1 MVNGNP
7 LLEDDF
13 SEDDVNPLLVDEE
26 EDGLPDLDLGVLSVG
41 DFSAPAL
48 VDGMD
53 PDSVFPVN
61 YDDYAEMDKYRD
73 NADENEYSEYGSGAG
88 ETGDDSS
95 SAESSSVNPSSTI
108 VPGDGLEDFFGYS
121 EDGFE
126 ADDFSSQGGVED
138 DLVDDED
145 DNSGSGDL
153 GDSLESLIGLSS
165 TVDDDG
171 NVFHDFEED
180 DEDDEERYY
189 TLRLDDI
196 ITRAI
201 DMGASDIDI
210 SANDEVSF
218 SILGNMKRIPEFGIL
233 NYRQISNAYEDI
245 TSHVNQDAFLQE
257 LELDTSYEV
266 RSGKYAGRR
275 LRLNVAKS
283 FDTIIMTFRVISN
296 NIPTPAELGIDERL
310 LKWIDMPNGLVLVN
324 GSTGQGKKLRYDT
337 KIPTPTGWSTMGEL
351 KVGDQVYDSNMNT
364 CNVEWIS
371 ELDRSPELYKLSFKD
386 GQTVFADADHQWIV
400 SSAESREYS
409 GNKNFKSSNEVSCL
423 RTMTTKNMLDEG
435 IVLDNDK
442 NYSDYNFAV
451 PVVES
456 ERSVQTK
463 VELPFDPYVFGTWL
477 SDDASGFDKDE
488 KNSDIIFES
497 LNLNNDVCIP
507 YVYLTASHEQRM
519 GLLKGLMDASD
530 CVESYGVYELSF
542 SNKQLA
548 DDVSSLVRSLGFCV
562 ESSFDGSDEI
572 LCVERYRVSFS
583 VNDDKWNYIVSIDK
597 VEKDDFEYGAALCI
611 GVDSPDHSY
620 LCADYVVTHN
630 STTLASMIREIQLKY
645 PKKIITVEKP
655 VEYVYGVTGR
665 AVVLQ
670 REVGRDTKSF
680 SAGLDSAMRQHPDVI
695 LVGEVR
701 NKEEANALLYASD
714 TGHLAFSTMHTNS
727 AADTLNRIK
736 RMFTGDEQI
745 RVLGDLS
752 ESARGFVNQ
761 LLVPSPD
768 GKSRFAVREILD
780 LEDEGVKDLIRHGNV
795 RGLRDYQMEQEITME
810 HELLKAVLDGSTTA
824 KDAYN
829 ASPNRVRMSDLF
841 KKHNIDF

>member
-1 MVNGNP
+1 MTDVNP

-13 SEDDVNPLLVDEE
+13 SEDEVNPLLIDDDEDEE
-26 EDGLPDLDLGVLSVG
+26 GLPDLDLGVLSVG

-48 VDGMD
+48 VDGTD

-73 NADENEYSEYGSGAG
+73 EGSDVSSGSSSDDDSLSVA
-88 ETGDDSS
+88 DSS
-95 SAESSSVNPSSTI
+95 SM
-108 VPGDGLEDFFGYS
+108 GDGLEDFLNYS
-121 EDGFE
+121 ESFE
-126 ADDFSSQGGVED
+126 SDDFSAVGEYGDDHDGELEGHSAGVAEED
-138 DLVDDED
+138 D
-145 DNSGSGDL
+145 SL
-153 GDSLESLIGLSS
+153 GDSLESLIGLTS

-171 NVFHDFEED
+171 NVFHDFEDD

-189 TLRLDDI
+189 TLRLDEI

-201 DMGASDIDI
+201 DIGASDIDI
-210 SANDEVSF
+210 AANDEVSF

-233 NYRQISNAYEDI
+233 NYRQVSNAYEDI
-245 TSHVNQDAFLQE
+245 TSHVNQDTFIQD

-283 FDTIIMTFRVISN
+283 FDTIVMTFRVISN
-296 NIPTPAELGIDERL
+296 SIPSPEELGIDERL
-310 LKWIDMPNGLVLVN
+310 LKWIDMPTGLVLVN

-337 KIPTPTGWSTMGEL
+337 KVPTPTGWSTMGEL
-351 KVGDQVYDSNMNT
+351 RVGDQVYDSNMNT

-400 SSAESREYS
+400 SSAKSREYS
-409 GNKNFKSSNEVSCL
+409 DNKNFKGFKEVSCL
-423 RTMTTKNMLDEG
+423 RTMTTRDMLDEG
-435 IVLDNDK
+435 IVLYNDK
-442 NYSDYNFAV
+442 NCSDYNFAV

-456 ERSVQTK
+456 ERSIQSNI
-463 VELPFDPYVFGTWL
+463 ELPLDPYVFGAWL
-477 SDDASGFDKDE
+477 SDEVFDFDNDE
-488 KNSDIIFES
+488 ENLTAILES
-497 LNLNNDVCIP
+497 MDLNNNVYIP

-519 GLLKGLMDASD
+519 GLLKGLMDTSD
-530 CVESYGVYELSF
+530 CVESDGVYELSF

-548 DDVSSLVRSLGFCV
+548 VDVSSLVRSLGFCV
-562 ESSFDGSDEI
+562 EVSFDGSDDV
-572 LCVERYRVSFS
+572 LCAERYRVSFS
-583 VNDDKWNYIVSIDK
+583 TNDDKWNYIVSIDK
-597 VEKDDFEYGAALCI
+597 VEKDDLEYGAALCI

-630 STTLASMIREIQLKY
+630 STTLASLIREIQLRY
-645 PKKIITVEKP
+645 PKKVITVEKP

-665 AVVLQ
+665 AVVHQ

-680 SAGLDSAMRQHPDVI
+680 GAGLDSAMRQHPDVI
-695 LVGEVR
+695 LIGEVR
-701 NKEEANALLYASD
+701 NKEEAEALLYASD

-736 RMFTGDEQI
+736 RMFSGDEQI

-761 LLVPSPD
+761 LLVPAPD
-768 GKSRFAVREILD
+768 GKSRFAVREVLD
-780 LEDEGVKDLIRHGNV
+780 IEDEDVKDLIRHGNV
-795 RGLRDYQMEQEITME
+795 RGLRDYQMEHEITME
-810 HELLKAVLDGSTTA
+810 HELLKAVLDGSATPR
-824 KDAYN
+824 DAYN
-829 ASPNRVRMSDLF
+829 ASPNRPRMTDLF
-841 KKHNIDF
+841 KKHNIDL